1 MLMELEYIFMSV
13 FKDKLIMIFFKMWN
27 FKVNKIFCSY
37 ILMLVIFFIRKCIV
51 VYLFY
56 DFSLKKKNKFYIK
69 ENFKD
74 LLNKINI

>member
-13 FKDKLIMIFFKMWN
+13 YKDKLIMIFFKMWN

-37 ILMLVIFFIRKCIV
+37 ILMLIIFFIRKCIV

>member
-1 MLMELEYIFMSV
+1 MELEYIFMSV
-13 FKDKLIMIFFKMWN
+13 YKDKLIMIFFKMWN

>member
-1 MLMELEYIFMSV
+1 MELEYIFMSV
-13 FKDKLIMIFFKMWN
+13 YKDKLIMIFFKMWN

-37 ILMLVIFFIRKCIV
+37 ILMLVIFFIRKCIM

>member
-1 MLMELEYIFMSV
+1 MKLEYIFMSV
-13 FKDKLIMIFFKMWN
+13 YKDKLKMIFFKMWN

>member
-13 FKDKLIMIFFKMWN
+13 YKDKLIMIFFKMWN

>member
-1 MLMELEYIFMSV
+1 MELEYIFMSV
-13 FKDKLIMIFFKMWN
+13 YKDKLIMIFFKMWN

-56 DFSLKKKNKFYIK
+56 DFSLKKKISFI
-69 ENFKD
+69 
-74 LLNKINI
+74 

>member
-1 MLMELEYIFMSV
+1 MELEYIFMSV
-13 FKDKLIMIFFKMWN
+13 YKDKLIMIFFKMWN

-51 VYLFY
+51 LYLFY
-56 DFSLKKKNKFYIK
+56 DFSLKKKSKFYIK